1 MGFPS
6 FRMIEFLPIV
16 NAYSILQ
23 REIPPNFTNSLIKTV
38 GAMALPCPHKQR
50 HKDMIENC
58 VQAHIRWF
66 LQGGKAEPL
75 PLQTTQLKF
84 GKVITHIG

>member
-1 MGFPS
+1 
-6 FRMIEFLPIV
+6 
-16 NAYSILQ
+16 
-23 REIPPNFTNSLIKTV
+23 
-38 GAMALPCPHKQR
+38 MALPCPHKQR